1 MENMVVPSPN
11 FWSGKRVL
19 LTGHTGFKGAW
30 LSLWLRR
37 IGAEVVGIAL
47 EPSSSPSL
55 FNEAAIADQ
64 ISESHFFDIRDASG
78 LAEKFRKARPE
89 IVFHLAAQALVL
101 TGYEKPLET
110 FDTNVMGTANLLEA
124 IRSTGTVRTVVAITT
139 DKVYE
144 NCEEAYPFRETDRL
158 GGRDPYSASKA
169 ASELVIS
176 CYRSS
181 FLLEQD
187 IAIASARAGNVIG
200 GGDWSENRLIPD
212 AVRAWGSNTPLEI
225 RSPNAIRPWQH
236 VLEPLAAYL
245 RLAERMHKNPTLAES
260 YNFGPE
266 PHEAASVRD
275 VITLA
280 QPAFGRGDI
289 RWGEVSEGAYEAK
302 WLALETA
309 KAQRVLGVAPRWSLQ
324 EGIER
329 TMAWYRKYLEGND
342 AFALCEADIEAFC
355 DDRNSDTEAEIDVA

>member
-1 MENMVVPSPN
+1 MVVQPVNDTLPKQE

-30 LSLWLRR
+30 LVLWLRR
-37 IGAEVVGIAL
+37 LGAEVVGVAL
-47 EPSSSPSL
+47 KPETAPNL
-55 FNEAAIADQ
+55 FDAASVADH
-64 ISESHFFDIRDASG
+64 ISENHFCDIRDVGALTEIVRNS
-78 LAEKFRKARPE
+78 RPE
-89 IVFHLAAQALVL
+89 VVFHLAAQSLVL

-110 FDTNVMGTANLLEA
+110 FDTNVIGTANLLEA
-124 IRSTGTVRTVVAITT
+124 VRSSETVRSIVAITT

-144 NCEEAYPFRETDRL
+144 NNETAELFSETDRL

-181 FLLEQD
+181 FLSQRG

-200 GGDWSENRLIPD
+200 GGDWADNRLIPD
-212 AVRAWGSNTPLEI
+212 AVRAWESDTPLSI

-245 RLAERMHKNPTLAES
+245 RLAQRIHEEPELADS

-266 PHEAASVRD
+266 PQEAATVRE
-275 VITLA
+275 VISFA
-280 QPAFGRGDI
+280 QSAFGRGDTT
-289 RWGEVSEGAYEAK
+289 WGEVSEDNYEAK

-309 KAQRVLGVAPRWSLQ
+309 KAQQLLGIVPRWPLAK
-324 EGIER
+324 GIEQ
-329 TMAWYRKYLEGND
+329 TMAWYRNFLDDGD
-342 AFALCEADIEAFC
+342 AYELCARDIEAFEKC
-355 DDRNSDTEAEIDVA
+355 VPNKERTS